1 MSTIKSKKIMFV
13 LLCISILSCGLT
25 ANVVQTPEAEK
36 EEFLKDM
43 SSITTIRR
51 SLSPDLGIDKESFQK
66 DPEGYIKQ
74 IMALRDKN
82 DLNAYEQFADAIL
95 NKWASQNA
103 EYFGR
108 LTLALCAE
116 LGGGTF
122 EDDRCYELRRQYALL
137 ALEKGSA
144 LSVETELELTGL
156 VTPYAPKREDF
167 ALRRKKDIDVRLR
180 AWRRLLVAIDPTW
193 DPDEVV
199 GVYPD
204 PPRGLQYWVNGM
216 DPNAIGDPII
226 RAEYKAALAAKQQ
239 KIEEYV
245 EQNRLHKWLERYPK
259 YIESY
264 MISNYS
270 RPPYNSEELKQ
281 MLDASALGEERQT
294 HILETVTRN
303 IEAAKADDPNDITNV
318 LRGECNDISNV
329 LPEAFIAYR
338 QQLTGKDD
346 IQDCNALFVLIA
358 KAKVMRDEPL
368 EDAKAKEARNLAYCS
383 AWRLALHMRQHSKFP
398 AVQKRILEEWNKAL
412 RQDDEAAPYQIYAL
426 SGVLWNREFL
436 TEDFWALLQQTHRKK
451 TISAFCFV
459 LHYRGNDADI
469 KHLEQKLQSGIDV
482 EMQQVIQNAFNW
494 RKYRLGGDK
503 TRGMPAAR
511 PPFREMKEETIN
523 QVEKTKDQEHL
534 PQLIPMPR

>member
-51 SLSPDLGIDKESFQK
+51 SLSPDLGIDKESFRK

-74 IMALRDKN
+74 IMALRNKN
-82 DLNAYEQFADAIL
+82 DLNAYEQFAEDIL
-95 NKWASQNA
+95 NRWASKNA
-103 EYFGR
+103 EYYGR

-144 LSVETELELTGL
+144 LSVVTELELTGL

-180 AWRRLLVAIDPTW
+180 AWQRLLAAIDPAW
-193 DPDEVV
+193 DPNEVM
-199 GVYPD
+199 YLHPNTI
-204 PPRGLQYWVNGM
+204 PRGVSSWAGGM
-216 DPNAIGDPII
+216 DPKAIEDPLA
-226 RAEYKAALAAKQQ
+226 RAEYEAVLEAHRQKLEKQS
-239 KIEEYV
+239 
-245 EQNRLHKWLERYPK
+245 EQFRLRDWLKQYPK
-259 YIESY
+259 SIETY
-264 MISNYS
+264 MINVYS
-270 RPPYNSEELKQ
+270 RPPYDSEELKQ
-281 MLDASALGEERQT
+281 MLDASDMDQETQT
-294 HILETVTRN
+294 RILETVTRN

-338 QQLTGKDD
+338 QQLTGKND

-383 AWRLALHMRQHSKFP
+383 AWRLALYMRQHSKYP

-426 SGVLWNREFL
+426 ADRSLL
-436 TEDFWALLQQTHRKK
+436 TDDFWALFKRTTRKK
-451 TISAFCFV
+451 TISSICCMV
-459 LHYRGNDADI
+459 YGIGNSSDI
-469 KHLEQKLQSGIDV
+469 ELLQQKMRSGIDI
-482 EMQQVIQNAFNW
+482 ESQQTIQNAISW
-494 RKYRLGGDK
+494 RKYRLSGDK